1 MRIKKIVFSLICL
14 NIACAFA
21 DNAGVD
27 SSGAYFDIGLG
38 ASNIS
43 NLPTGA
49 ATANMNWGYNFNR
62 GFALEAGWTAMPSS
76 QWGMLD
82 NYNVYDIAAKGT
94 IPLSNVFDLYGRL
107 GLGAAYSSWS
117 GTCLDPMYS
126 TPGSTWSMV
135 GLVGVG
141 VAFNLNQNFS
151 LYLENNNYI
160 PTTSRSSGAFGEA
173 SSVMFGFQ
181 YNFGS
186 SHVAT
191 QSTPSSYEVA
201 APVAST
207 SSVNVAPAVAT
218 ISAADVANSNTIVAD
233 TQNVDVE
240 SMTVTN
246 SENNEFAERIQT
258 DDRGRYVV
266 IRKGDTLASIS
277 CDGNIYISDLKSLNH
292 MKNTKIVAGKKLYI
306 GTQNYISAKDRSEFK
321 HRVHI
326 GYNGRHYVEAICG
339 DHLYSISQLSG
350 VSTNDL
356 ARINHLKGDDIHDV
370 KIGQRIYLD

>member
-27 SSGAYFDIGLG
+27 SSGAYFDVGLG

-62 GFALEAGWTAMPSS
+62 GFALEAGWAAMPSS

-107 GLGAAYSSWS
+107 GVGAAYSSWS
-117 GTCLDPMYS
+117 GTCLDPLYS
-126 TPGSTWSMV
+126 TPGSAWSMV

-191 QSTPSSYEVA
+191 QSAPSSYEAV
-201 APVAST
+201 APVASAVNVTPDVATVSAAASSNAVVADTKNVDETAESTTVT
-207 SSVNVAPAVAT
+207 SSVNT
-218 ISAADVANSNTIVAD
+218 
-233 TQNVDVE
+233 
-240 SMTVTN
+240 
-246 SENNEFAERIQT
+246 EFANRIQT
-258 DDRGRYVV
+258 DSRGRYVV

-306 GTQNYISAKDRSEFK
+306 GDQNYISAKDRSEFK
-321 HRVHI
+321 HRVHVD
-326 GYNGRHYVEAICG
+326 GNGRHYVEAICG

-350 VSTNDL
+350 ISTNYL
-356 ARINHLKGDDIHDV
+356 ARINHIKGDDIHDV